1 MAPKDAIVLNG
12 NKRTMFVVDETTM
25 QVSEVAVELGVSNGD
40 LIEVTGGVD
49 AGQSVVVRGNERL
62 KPGQK
67 VQISSPQTVT
77 SEED

>member
-25 QVSEVAVELGVSNGD
+25 QVSEVSVELGVSNGD

-67 VQISSPQTVT
+67 VQISSPQTVS

>member
-67 VQISSPQTVT
+67 VQISSPQTVS